1 MDSIRRRLEQQR
13 KKVKQLRGRTDIHA
27 GIGKLRAESAN
38 IPHLRSRSRDQ
49 QCGSDVDSEDVNLD
63 SLRKD
68 KKLRH

>member
-1 MDSIRRRLEQQR
+1 MR
-13 KKVKQLRGRTDIHA
+13 